1 MDETRNQ
8 FYNSQPRRFNQLW
21 HKMVSCA
28 TLART
33 TLGTRYH
40 LGPHPNRMN
49 GHWRKSATIIVIVIM
64 ALLLPTLAVL
74 QYRWLSQLSERER
87 GYLRANMRGMAFRF
101 SQDLDNELTGVFA
114 AFFTPPP
121 AAEAKPPASS
131 EDKLPDYAA
140 RYERWQAEAEHPQLV
155 GEVYVLRADA
165 RPALWQLQTTEKKFA
180 PCEWPASLAGLRA
193 QLEASAAQPR
203 SEFAD
208 ELRNRPL
215 LTLNDERL
223 AFIQRV
229 MLPPRRTGSGQ
240 VTLLPPAGYF
250 IVTLSL
256 PVIQQRVL
264 PALAQ
269 QHFGSV
275 ESFNGTIVTQTPE
288 HKLVYQLGAPPE
300 SQAEPDVTT
309 DLLGL
314 RRQEFRRIFNSRAPD
329 DAPRGMRNINDE
341 QRLWQLRL
349 SYRAGSLNAIV
360 GSVRRRNLAV
370 NFGILALLAAS
381 VGLLLLSAR
390 RAQRLAGQQM
400 DFVAN
405 VSHELRTPL
414 AVIKSAAWSLQRGV
428 AREPEQIKQ
437 YSGLIGKESDRL
449 IEMIEQIL
457 EFAGADRRK
466 YELQPTRVSGLIENV
481 IAAAQPLIDEG
492 GYEFELN
499 IAPHLPDIAADQAA
513 LTRALRNLIDNAM
526 KYGGDARWLS
536 VTAQSHQNEIQ
547 ITVRDHGLGIPAT
560 ELKDIFEPFW
570 RGSEATSAQIRGNGL
585 GLNLVRTIAQAHGGR
600 VSVESK
606 VGQGSAFTLHLPAL
620 TEPLIQPAAA
630 VVTTSH

>member
-1 MDETRNQ
+1 MDMNERW
-8 FYNSQPRRFNQLW
+8 RR
-21 HKMVSCA
+21 
-28 TLART
+28 R
-33 TLGTRYH
+33 
-40 LGPHPNRMN
+40 
-49 GHWRKSATIIVIVIM
+49 ATIIVIVIM

-114 AFFTPPP
+114 ALFTAAPPI
-121 AAEAKPPASS
+121 AEAQPPTSS
-131 EDKLPDYAA
+131 EDLLPLYAE
-140 RYERWQAEAEHPQLV
+140 RYARWQAEAEHSQLI
-155 GEVYVLRADA
+155 GEIYVLRADA
-165 RPALWQLQTTEKKFA
+165 KPALWQLQTNEKKFA
-180 PCEWPASLAGLRA
+180 PCEWPAALSSLRN

-223 AFIQRV
+223 AFVQRV
-229 MLPPRRTGSGQ
+229 MLPPRRTGGGQ

-256 PVIQQRVL
+256 PVLQQSVL
-264 PALAQ
+264 PKLAQ

-275 ESFNGTIVTQTPE
+275 ESFSGTIVTQTPE
-288 HKLVYQLGAPPE
+288 HQQVYQIGAPHDAL
-300 SQAEPDVTT
+300 AEPDVTA

-314 RRQEFRRIFNSRAPD
+314 RRQEFRRILNSRAPD

-349 SYRAGSLNAIV
+349 SYRAGSLDAIV
-360 GSVRRRNLAV
+360 GSLRRRNLAV

-381 VGLLLLSAR
+381 VALLLLSAR
-390 RAQRLAGQQM
+390 RAQRLATQQM
-400 DFVAN
+400 DFVAS

-466 YELQPTRVSGLIENV
+466 YELQPTSVNELIENV
-481 IAAAQPLIDEG
+481 IGAAQPLIAEG
-492 GYEFELN
+492 SFELELN
-499 IAPHLPDIAADQAA
+499 VAPRLPDIAADSAA
-513 LTRALRNLIDNAM
+513 LARALRNLIDNAM

-536 VTAQSHQNEIQ
+536 VTAQREKSEIQ
-547 ITVRDHGLGIPAT
+547 ITVRDRGLGIPAD
-560 ELKDIFEPFW
+560 ELKNIFEPFW
-570 RGSEATSAQIRGNGL
+570 RGAEATSSQIRGNGL
-585 GLNLVRTIAQAHGGR
+585 GLNLVCTIVQAHGGR

-620 TEPLIQPAAA
+620 TEPVAQTTVVA
-630 VVTTSH
+630 VESM

>member
-1 MDETRNQ
+1 
-8 FYNSQPRRFNQLW
+8 
-21 HKMVSCA
+21 
-28 TLART
+28 
-33 TLGTRYH
+33 
-40 LGPHPNRMN
+40 MN
-49 GHWRKSATIIVIVIM
+49 ELWRKRATIIVIVIM

-87 GYLRANMRGMAFRF
+87 GYLRGNMRGMAFRF
-101 SQDLDNELTGVFA
+101 GQDLDNELTGVFA
-114 AFFTPPP
+114 ALLTASPVV
-121 AAEAKPPASS
+121 ADAKPPAST
-131 EDKLPDYAA
+131 EDLLPLYAE
-140 RYERWQAEAEHPQLV
+140 RFERWQAEAEHPQLV

-165 RPALWQLQTTEKKFA
+165 NAKTALWQLQTNEKKFA

-208 ELRNRPL
+208 ELRNRSL

-223 AFIQRV
+223 AFVQRV

-256 PVIQQRVL
+256 PVLQQSVL
-264 PALAQ
+264 PKLAQ

-275 ESFNGTIVTQTPE
+275 ESFSGSIVTQAPE
-288 HKLVYQLGAPPE
+288 RKLIYQLGAASQASGE
-300 SQAEPDVTT
+300 AQAEPDVTA
-309 DLLGL
+309 DLMGL
-314 RRQEFRRIFNSRAPD
+314 RRQEFRRIINSRAPD
-329 DAPRGMRNINDE
+329 DTPRGMRNINDE

-349 SYRAGSLNAIV
+349 SYRAGSLDAIV
-360 GSVRRRNLAV
+360 GSLRRRNLAV

-390 RAQRLAGQQM
+390 RAQRLAAQQM

-414 AVIKSAAWSLQRGV
+414 AVIKSAAWSLQRGI

-466 YELQPTRVSGLIENV
+466 YELQPMRVNELIENV
-481 IAAAQPLIDEG
+481 IAAAQPLITEG
-492 GYEFELN
+492 GFTLETKV
-499 IAPHLPDIAADQAA
+499 ASHLPDVAADSAA
-513 LTRALRNLIDNAM
+513 LSRALRNLIDNAM

-536 VTAQSHQNEIQ
+536 VTAQSHQKEIQ
-547 ITVRDHGLGIPAT
+547 ITVRDRGIGIPVE

-570 RGSEATSAQIRGNGL
+570 RGNEATSSQIRGNGL
-585 GLNLVRTIAQAHGGR
+585 GLNLVRTIVQAHGGR
-600 VSVESK
+600 ISVESK

-620 TEPLIQPAAA
+620 TEVVVPAGALTVTDSNRQP
-630 VVTTSH
+630 TTGNRQPI